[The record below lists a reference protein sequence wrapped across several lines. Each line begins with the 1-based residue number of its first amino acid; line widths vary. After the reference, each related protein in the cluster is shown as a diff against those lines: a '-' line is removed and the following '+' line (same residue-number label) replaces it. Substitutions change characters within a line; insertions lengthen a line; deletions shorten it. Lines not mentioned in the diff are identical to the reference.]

1 MNRQLDIGIATEL
14 RFFGKMT
21 ASISHEIKNVMAIIN
36 ESAGLL
42 EDYSLMAEKGMPI
55 DPERLKVV
63 SERVAKQ
70 IQRANG
76 ITKNLNN
83 LAHSVD
89 EFKKSVGLRET
100 LELALGL
107 AQRLADMRSVTLEL
121 QPPSDFP
128 NVITSP
134 FHLQNLIWH
143 VLDFAMDASGE
154 GKTVGLTLETGPES
168 VEIRFTGL
176 EGLTNQSET
185 AFPTKKEAVLLEM
198 LGATIHQDVNAR
210 EIHLVLPRDVQQQLT
225 DSQSIT
231 ETSD

>member
-1 MNRQLDIGIATEL
+1 MKGANMNRQLDIEMETGL

-55 DPERLKVV
+55 DPTRLKIV
-63 SERVAKQ
+63 SERVSGQ
-70 IQRANG
+70 IKRANG
-76 ITKNLNN
+76 IAKNLNN

-89 EFKKSVGLRET
+89 EFNKSVDLGEA
-100 LELALGL
+100 LALAVGL

-128 NVITSP
+128 TVITSP
-134 FHLQNLIWH
+134 FHLQNLIWQM
-143 VLDFAMDASGE
+143 LDFAMDISGDA
-154 GKTVGLTLETGPES
+154 KVIGLTLGTATGS

-176 EGLTNQSET
+176 EGLKDPPET
-185 AFPTKKEAVLLEM
+185 EFPTKRETSLLEM
-198 LGATIHQDVNAR
+198 LGATINQDVKAG
-210 EIHLVLPRDVQQQLT
+210 EMHLVLPRDVHQQLT
-225 DSQSIT
+225 DNG
-231 ETSD
+231 

>member
-1 MNRQLDIGIATEL
+1 MKGADMNRQLDIEMETGL

-55 DPERLKVV
+55 DPARLKIV
-63 SERVAKQ
+63 SERVSGQ
-70 IQRANG
+70 IVRANG
-76 ITKNLNN
+76 IAKNLNN

-89 EFKKSVGLRET
+89 EFNKSVDLGEA
-100 LELALGL
+100 LALAVGL

-128 NVITSP
+128 TVITSP
-134 FHLQNLIWH
+134 FHLQNLIWQM
-143 VLDFAMDASGE
+143 LDFAMDISGDA
-154 GKTVGLTLETGPES
+154 KVVGLTLLTGTGS

-176 EGLTNQSET
+176 EGLKDPPET
-185 AFPTKKEAVLLEM
+185 AFPTRRETSLLEM
-198 LGATIHQDVNAR
+198 LGATIHQDVKAG
-210 EIHLVLPRDVQQQLT
+210 EMHLVLPRDVHQQLT
-225 DSQSIT
+225 DNG
-231 ETSD
+231 

>member
-1 MNRQLDIGIATEL
+1 MKGADMNRQLDIEMETGL

-55 DPERLKVV
+55 DPARLKIV
-63 SERVAKQ
+63 SERVSGQ
-70 IQRANG
+70 IERANG
-76 ITKNLNN
+76 IAKNLNN

-89 EFKKSVGLRET
+89 EFNKSVDLGES
-100 LELALGL
+100 LALAVGL

-128 NVITSP
+128 TVITSP
-134 FHLQNLIWH
+134 FHLQNLIWQM
-143 VLDFAMDASGE
+143 LDFAMDMSGDA
-154 GKTVGLTLETGPES
+154 KVVGLTLLTGTGS

-176 EGLTNQSET
+176 EGLKDPPET
-185 AFPTKKEAVLLEM
+185 AFPTKRETPLLEM
-198 LGATIHQDVNAR
+198 LGATIHQDVNAG
-210 EIHLVLPRDVQQQLT
+210 EMHLVLPRDVHQQLT
-225 DSQSIT
+225 DNS
-231 ETSD
+231 